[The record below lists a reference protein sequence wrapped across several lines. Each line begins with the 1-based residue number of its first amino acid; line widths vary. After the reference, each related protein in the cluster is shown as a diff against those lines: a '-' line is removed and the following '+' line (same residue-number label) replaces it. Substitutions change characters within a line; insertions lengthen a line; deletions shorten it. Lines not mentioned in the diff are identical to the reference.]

1 MKLAAA
7 RILPL
12 VAMLAAAAMPGLLAA
27 ATPAPASP
35 APGPAPTRAA
45 LPDTLAAIVARTA
58 AANPSAPG
66 VVATVVCPRLG
77 LRWSGAA
84 GLADHDGPPLTP
96 AHTLRIASNTKTYV
110 AAAVLRLVE
119 EGRLALDQPV
129 EPLLPP
135 AWRDLLAG
143 DGYDLQA
150 ITIEHLLSHTGG
162 LDEHAGDPRYG
173 EAIIADPQH
182 RWTAEEQLRR
192 CVEWTDPVGA
202 PGEGFFY
209 SDTGYLLLGRIVED
223 VTGQPL
229 GPAVRTLLD
238 YDRLGLHATWWELME
253 PAPAG
258 AAPRAHQYFGPL
270 DSHDWHPSLDLYGGG
285 GLVADVHDLAA
296 FMRALIGGQVLREEA
311 TLKAMTGRGTT
322 RYRLG
327 VVCADLSGHLGW
339 GHQGFWN
346 TFAFHVPSLDLT
358 VAGALLDH
366 EAVNGR
372 ELADALVAAVAAAT
386 GDAASAAPSGAA
398 SAAAH

>member
-12 VAMLAAAAMPGLLAA
+12 VAMLAAVAMPGLLAA
-27 ATPAPASP
+27 APASAPAPA
-35 APGPAPTRAA
+35 ALTATA
-45 LPDTLAAIVARTA
+45 LPDTLQAIVARTA

-77 LRWSGAA
+77 LRWSGAS

-96 AHTLRIASNTKTYV
+96 AHTLRSASNTKTYV

-129 EPLLPP
+129 GPLLPP
-135 AWRDLLAG
+135 TWRDLLTG
-143 DGYDLQA
+143 DGYDLDA

-162 LDEHAGDPRYG
+162 LAEHAGDPRYG

-182 RWTAEEQLRR
+182 RWTAEEQVRL

-202 PGEGFFY
+202 PGERFFY

-223 VTGQPL
+223 RTGQPL
-229 GPAVRTLLD
+229 GPAVRHLLD
-238 YDRLGLHATWWELME
+238 YDRLGLDATWWELME

-258 AAPRAHQYFGPL
+258 AAPRAHQHFGPL
-270 DSHDWHPSLDLYGGG
+270 DTHDWHPSLDLYGGG
-285 GLVADVHDLAA
+285 GLIADVHDLAA
-296 FMRALIGGQVLREEA
+296 FMRALIGGRVLHQEA
-311 TLKAMTGRGTT
+311 SLRAMTGRGTT
-322 RYRLG
+322 LYRLG
-327 VVCADLSGHLGW
+327 VVCRELADHVAW

-346 TFAFHVPSLDLT
+346 TFTYHVPSLDVT

-372 ELADALVAAVAAAT
+372 ELADALVAAVAAA
-386 GDAASAAPSGAA
+386 GDAAGGAA
-398 SAAAH
+398 GGPAR